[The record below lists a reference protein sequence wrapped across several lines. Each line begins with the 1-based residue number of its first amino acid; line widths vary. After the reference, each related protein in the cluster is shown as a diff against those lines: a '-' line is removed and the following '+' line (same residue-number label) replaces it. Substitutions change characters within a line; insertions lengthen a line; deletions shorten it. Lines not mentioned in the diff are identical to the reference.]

1 MARLGSRALSNLNAE
16 YDFFRNSFRGCGKTL
31 VLGGAALPA
40 LRLGHYFESGFS
52 R

>member
-1 MARLGSRALSNLNAE
+1 MARLRTSRLQQFWVVQFLGGA
-16 YDFFRNSFRGCGKTL
+16 

-40 LRLGHYFESGFS
+40 LRLESAFSCGFS